1 MEDTKHELMTSHRT
15 AELIATYEE
24 LHHVP
29 EAERVTFYYGDYG
42 GHFLKHGVSD
52 ASVLA
57 ACGKAL
63 AAIEMSSRE
72 FLQSDDFTYRNGII
86 ARIQSCMLS
95 PDARLR
101 DVLEQWPDSGFDCVV
116 HQEDSDC
123 CVSVS
128 AFAQLTD
135 AGREDFAALLDARV
149 ETVRSGDFGLETVI
163 SGVEPQEL
171 KRLGDAYDAHEQAEQ
186 GMWLM

>member
-1 MEDTKHELMTSHRT
+1 MPTYYPINETLARQANMMNSYYAYKPGSAT
-15 AELIATYEE
+15 AEYRAM
-24 LHHVP
+24 V
-29 EAERVTFYYGDYG
+29 D
-42 GHFLKHGVSD
+42 
-52 ASVLA
+52 
-57 ACGKAL
+57 KA
-63 AAIEMSSRE
+63 AAIAEEQKSRTE
-72 FLQSDDFTYRNGII
+72 FLRSDDFTYRNGII
-86 ARIQSCMLS
+86 ARMQSCMLN

-149 ETVRSGDFGLETVI
+149 ETLRDGGFGLETVI